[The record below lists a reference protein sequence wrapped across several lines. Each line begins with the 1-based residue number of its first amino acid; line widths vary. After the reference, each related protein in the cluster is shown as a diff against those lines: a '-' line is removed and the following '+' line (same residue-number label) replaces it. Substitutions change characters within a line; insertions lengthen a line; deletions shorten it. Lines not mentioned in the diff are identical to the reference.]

1 MEHREV
7 PVLAGLG
14 DESLERAAG
23 NPAERLLPHV
33 RRAELE
39 TADSQSVALDV
50 AQVRDESLGNEN
62 VEHAVEGGAR
72 DLRLAADA
80 RGRQRSG
87 VPSKHLQYR
96 ERIRGRRSL
105 SHIWDSRPSRY

>member
-14 DESLERAAG
+14 DESLERSTG
-23 NPAERLLPHV
+23 NPAERLLTHV
-33 RRAELE
+33 GRAELE
-39 TADSQSVALDV
+39 TADSQPVALHV
-50 AQVRDESLGNEN
+50 AQVRDESLGDEN
-62 VEHAVEGGAR
+62 VEHAVERGAR

-80 RGRQRSG
+80 RGRQWSS

-96 ERIRGRRSL
+96 ERVGRRRS
-105 SHIWDSRPSRY
+105 